1 MTSDVISGNR
11 LFTRRNL
18 ILRLLLPMMLVSIL
32 AACGTATPSSTDKP
46 EVKSDSVASES
57 VAQDTVTVEI
67 LYLDHSP
74 VRSVLSELEA
84 AVTRV
89 EDRVSLRMYK
99 AGDADG
105 EAFAEAH
112 DITEHTPLAI
122 FIDGSMEHKLDGRS
136 VRFYS
141 FPQGQGTGV
150 VQDGDWAMADF
161 DAILTQLAGN
171 LP

>member
-46 EVKSDSVASES
+46 AVKS

-67 LYLDHSP
+67 LYLDHGP

-136 VRFYS
+136 VKFYS

-161 DAILTQLAGN
+161 DAILTQLAGS

>member
-18 ILRLLLPMMLVSIL
+18 IRRLLLPMMLVSIL
-32 AACGTATPSSTDKP
+32 AACGTTTPSSTDKP
-46 EVKSDSVASES
+46 AVKS

-67 LYLDHSP
+67 LYLDHGP

-136 VRFYS
+136 VKFYS

-161 DAILTQLAGN
+161 DAILTQLAGS